1 MMAAEIRK
9 RTISGSPDEL
19 DAAGFFPVPG
29 ETDEQFASRLETL
42 SGELEALRDGSS
54 DLLPLL
60 RQSRPL
66 SREVRDAA
74 NQLTWETYRFRADWV
89 AGWYSSRR
97 TGLFSAG
104 ILLEVD
110 GALPLLFLHG
120 TFARRNRRWGYDA
133 AETLAH
139 ELIHAVRI
147 AFPASVYEEY
157 FPCQVHAS
165 AFRRWA
171 GNLFRRW
178 YLPFFSLGGIAAAAV
193 LAAVG
198 NALWFLPLAGPLLV
212 LAREFQIR
220 RRLGKAAH
228 TLRMAGVDPLP
239 VLLRLSDQ
247 EIFEIAALSPAE
259 LEERR
264 KYSPRWRRLLERFPF
279 REES

>member
-120 TFARRNRRWGYDA
+120 TADTNVPIGESIQMFTALKLLGRETAFVTIDGENHLITDYRKRILWQNTIFAWFAKYLQGDSTWWD
-133 AETLAH
+133 TLY
-139 ELIHAVRI
+139 
-147 AFPASVYEEY
+147 P
-157 FPCQVHAS
+157 
-165 AFRRWA
+165 
-171 GNLFRRW
+171 
-178 YLPFFSLGGIAAAAV
+178 
-193 LAAVG
+193 
-198 NALWFLPLAGPLLV
+198 
-212 LAREFQIR
+212 
-220 RRLGKAAH
+220 
-228 TLRMAGVDPLP
+228 
-239 VLLRLSDQ
+239 
-247 EIFEIAALSPAE
+247 
-259 LEERR
+259 ERTM
-264 KYSPRWRRLLERFPF
+264 
-279 REES
+279 